1 MYIFH
6 LSSES
11 AHNLHIYPRHIC
23 SLQVSRQVPHFTPP
37 ALLFSPRLNPSAHL
51 LPFPP
56 LHHASVLSPLRLR
69 SFTTPRYFLPSA
81 SAGEPL
87 SSQVNRRNPCDH
99 LCYSEFL
106 QITRYACGSLADANV
121 PQNAF
126 SPRCVFHMPS
136 QVNRRNP
143 CNPLCSSVFLQNVR
157 YTCGSSSAVNVPQ
170 NALSPWC
177 TLHPPPQ
184 VNRTISHN

>member
-1 MYIFH
+1 MFLTG
-6 LSSES
+6 LSSSS
-11 AHNLHIYPRHIC
+11 AFYPPRAPLLTP
-23 SLQVSRQVPHFTPP
+23 SQSFRPSASVS
-37 ALLFSPRLNPSAHL
+37 ASSPRLS
-51 LPFPP
+51 PFSTPPP
-56 LHHASVLSPLRLR
+56 LLHYASILPPLCLR

-106 QITRYACGSLADANV
+106 QIARYACGSLAAANV